1 MAEKHMEA
9 AIAKSLGKRG
19 MVVGRQVPLGN
30 FRFDIVAYD
39 KPNRVFKVIEC
50 KTGSHEATLGKTFGQ
65 LSVYSD
71 RIASRVD
78 EFLDSSSRRMEKVH
92 FGRWM
97 EATNCGRWIRI
108 ELYVALSDAACK
120 DLDCLRR
127 LKRQNPNVG
136 IIRYKKDGTC
146 RYYVREGGKPNHE
159 LARPTPQRIMLSDYW
174 LLKSSKKAS

>member
-1 MAEKHMEA
+1 MAEKDMEA

-19 MVVGRQVPLGN
+19 LVVGRQVPLGN

-39 KPNRVFKVIEC
+39 KTNRVFKVIEC

-65 LSVYSD
+65 VSVYSD
-71 RIASRVD
+71 RIASRAD
-78 EFLDSSSRRMEKVH
+78 EFVDSSSRKMDKVR

-97 EATNCGRWIRI
+97 EATDCGRRIRI

-136 IIRYKKDGTC
+136 IIRYRKDGTC

-159 LARPTPQRIMLSDYW
+159 LARPTPQE
-174 LLKSSKKAS
+174 